1 MHCFASRR
9 YLGLT
14 GALQSPARAP
24 GVLQSPSEDSER
36 QPVSKTIVTLRM
48 APSNSVRDGSE
59 VGTPSRQRQSGTSK
73 TFSSCLEA
81 IKSIGAKER
90 AGEASIPT
98 YGEPSGTCAGAE
110 SEERETYSSPCKFAR
125 LARQLQLSDGSAA
138 EGGGEQTSTTHGKL
152 NSIVWCACLSGE
164 DSEEVV
170 NFL

>member
-1 MHCFASRR
+1 
-9 YLGLT
+9 
-14 GALQSPARAP
+14 
-24 GVLQSPSEDSER
+24 
-36 QPVSKTIVTLRM
+36 M

-59 VGTPSRQRQSGTSK
+59 VGTPSRQWQSGSLK

-98 YGEPSGTCAGAE
+98 YGQPSGTCAGAE
-110 SEERETYSSPCKFAR
+110 SEERETYSSPCKLAR

-138 EGGGEQTSTTHGKL
+138 EGCGKHTSTSPGKL
-152 NSIVWCACLSGE
+152 HSIVRRACVYGE